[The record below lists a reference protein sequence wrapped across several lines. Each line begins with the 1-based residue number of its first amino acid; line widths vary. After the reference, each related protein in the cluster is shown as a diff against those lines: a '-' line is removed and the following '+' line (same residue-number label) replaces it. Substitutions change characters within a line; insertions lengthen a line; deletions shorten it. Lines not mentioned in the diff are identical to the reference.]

1 MTEILIAVGAF
12 VAGAVVSY
20 LFLRVNP
27 NKRTALDA
35 EVDKLNK

>member
-12 VAGAVVSY
+12 VAGAVASY

-27 NKRTALDA
+27 NKRAALDA
-35 EVDKLNK
+35 EVNRFHK